1 MTRMS
6 PIVATLAMIM
16 ISTGTLAQ
24 RSSQD
29 PDGIVRANA
38 RPAVAGTP
46 ANFTGEA
53 SVRPIVDASQ
63 MGRTTIG
70 EVVFH
75 PGARS
80 RWHTH
85 PGGQAITVTQ
95 GCGWTQ
101 REGGPIVRIC
111 KGDTAY
117 VPAGVKHW
125 HGATSTTGMTQFSVT
140 ETVDGNN
147 VTWLEPVT
155 DAQYRLGETSAR

>member
-1 MTRMS
+1 MTRTAS
-6 PIVATLAMIM
+6 FFATLAMV
-16 ISTGTLAQ
+16 LAATAAAAQ
-24 RSSQD
+24 PSANEQ
-29 PDGIVRANA
+29 DGIVRADA
-38 RPAVAGTP
+38 RPAVAGTS
-46 ANFTGEA
+46 ASFTGNA
-53 SVRPIVDASQ
+53 TVRPIVDASQ

-70 EVVFH
+70 EVVFQ

-85 PGGQAITVTQ
+85 PGGQAITVLQ

-101 REGGPIVRIC
+101 RAGGPVVRIC

-125 HGATSTTGMTQFSVT
+125 HGATSSTGMTQFSVT
-140 ETVDGNN
+140 ETIGGRN

-155 DAQYRLGETSAR
+155 DAQYREDAASAG